1 MVGHDRTAVFWWQ
14 ELVEMAVPARKEG
27 LEAEWGG
34 GESPQSIPSDDPLGL
49 LDPRLPKQCH

>member
-27 LEAEWGG
+27 LEAEWEGG
-34 GESPQSIPSDDPLGL
+34 RALKVYPPMTL
-49 LDPRLPKQCH
+49 LVC